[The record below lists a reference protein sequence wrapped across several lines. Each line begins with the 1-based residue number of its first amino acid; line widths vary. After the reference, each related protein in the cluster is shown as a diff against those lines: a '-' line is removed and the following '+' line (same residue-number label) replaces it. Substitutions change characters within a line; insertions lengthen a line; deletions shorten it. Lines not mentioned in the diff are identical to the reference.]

1 MTYEARHNRGI
12 NFGLAAAVLLVS
24 LLGFVANGLIPTEST
39 RVGGTYPLVGW
50 IIVGACVAAAVVFIR
65 RAFDNSV
72 QARVDERGVYAKR
85 LGADPVPWADI
96 TGILFLRA
104 GIQRIL
110 RFNRAGAKTFGINT
124 TFYDRGMSELLAAV
138 RHHRPDLG
146 A

>member
-1 MTYEARHNRGI
+1 MNYEARHNRGY
-12 NFGLAAAVLLVS
+12 NFGLAAAVLLLS

-50 IIVGACVAAAVVFIR
+50 LIVGACVAAAVVFVR
-65 RAFDNSV
+65 RAFDGSV

-110 RFNRAGAKTFGINT
+110 RFDRTGAKTFGINS
-124 TFYDRGMSELLAAV
+124 TFYDRGMGELLAAV